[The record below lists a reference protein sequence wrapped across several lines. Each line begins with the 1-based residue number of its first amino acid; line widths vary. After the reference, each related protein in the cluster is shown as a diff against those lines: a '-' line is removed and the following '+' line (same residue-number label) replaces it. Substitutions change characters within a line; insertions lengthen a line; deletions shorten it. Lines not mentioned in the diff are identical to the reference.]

1 MINTGHSAPVITM
14 RALLAVMLLAGFF
27 VFAAGVVV
35 GLLAL
40 AVLVGHGVGVKLLV
54 VAVLVAIGIG
64 RALWQVF
71 RQREGSPDGVRLV
84 EHQAPELFHIVRQLA
99 AQVDTRA
106 PDEIRLIPQ
115 VNAAVG
121 EDTRWLGLKAGVRRM
136 YVGVPLL
143 VAFDVDQLRAVLAH
157 ELGHYSHSHTRLGE
171 ITYKGRVTIIRTAQN
186 IGHKSFV
193 GYLFRGY
200 LWLYMLVSS
209 AVSRRQELEAD
220 RAATRIAGRAATA
233 SALREVHVLDAAW
246 EFFLANYVMA
256 GYQRGYLPAD
266 LFAGFS
272 ELLAGRAG
280 ELAQLRS
287 STPTDKTSRWDSHPA
302 LADRLAAIAGEP
314 DLPANPDHRPAAFLV
329 LDLPGVCREVEASAL
344 EVGGRQ
350 VVPWPE
356 FTAAA
361 VGGVYQEGADTLYRA
376 AARITGLDRAGLTVV
391 FDLLAAGRLG
401 EVASGVGQVNWADP
415 QQRQAG
421 AIAVAEHLDQAIQL
435 ATVRGR
441 VGRWQ
446 HSWTGPVS
454 LVSPDGR
461 PIRFDQ
467 VISAALAD
475 PSAVYTLRAALA
487 RMGVDESAAVTAMTR
502 ATAERAELVAAM
514 GGVRFDGQRHDLLIL
529 DEGLVLVPGGRISTS
544 EQRLR
549 TLLASRPVAALAA
562 GNRWLPYEEIAQATL
577 KRKVPLGYALRMHD
591 GSVHTL
597 QLSLRSRPL
606 GKAQEALVTV
616 LARFVG

>member
-1 MINTGHSAPVITM
+1 MTKI

-27 VFAAGVVV
+27 VFAVGIVV

-40 AVLVGHGVGVKLLV
+40 AALVGHSAGAKLLV

-71 RQREGSPDGVRLV
+71 RQQGGSPEGVRLV

-99 AQVDTRA
+99 AQVGTRP

-115 VNAAVG
+115 VNAAVA

-143 VAFDVDQLRAVLAH
+143 VAFTVDQLRAVLAH

-186 IGHKSFV
+186 IGHSSFV

-220 RAATRIAGRAATA
+220 RAATRLAGRAATA

-246 EFFLANYVMA
+246 DFFLANYVVA
-256 GYQRGYLPAD
+256 GHQRGYFPAD
-266 LFAGFS
+266 LFGGFS

-280 ELAQLRS
+280 ELARLRS
-287 STPTDKTSRWDSHPA
+287 SAPTDTTSRWDSHPA
-302 LADRLAAIAGEP
+302 LVDRLAAIAREP
-314 DLPANPDHRPAAFLV
+314 DLPVNADHRAAAFLV
-329 LDLPGVCREVEASAL
+329 LDLPGVCREVEASVF
-344 EVGGRQ
+344 EVGGRR
-350 VVPWPE
+350 VVPWPQ

-361 VGGVYQEGADTLYRA
+361 VAGVYQEGADELYRA
-376 AARITGLDRAGLTVV
+376 AARVTGLEQAGLTVV

-401 EVASGVGQVNWADP
+401 ELASGVGQINWADP
-415 QQRQAG
+415 QQRQTG
-421 AIAVAEHLDQAIQL
+421 AAAVAERLDQAVQL
-435 ATVRGR
+435 AAVRAGR
-441 VGRWQ
+441 AWWQ
-446 HSWTGPVS
+446 HSWSGPVS
-454 LVSPDGR
+454 LVGPDGR
-461 PIRFDQ
+461 PIRFDEL
-467 VISAALAD
+467 ISGALAD
-475 PSAVYTLRAALA
+475 PSAVYNLRAVLA
-487 RMGVDESAAVTAMTR
+487 RMGVNEGAEVMAR
-502 ATAERAELVAAM
+502 PRHTAEHAELVAAM

-529 DEGLVLVPGGRISTS
+529 DEGLVLVPGGRVSTS

-562 GNRWLPYEEIAQATL
+562 GNRWLPYEEIAQATVE
-577 KRKVPLGYALRMHD
+577 RKVPLGFGLRLHD
-591 GSVHTL
+591 GSTHTL
-597 QLSLRSRPL
+597 KLSLRSKPL
-606 GKAQEALVTV
+606 GEAHKALVGG
-616 LARFVG
+616 LARFVR